1 MIVIKG
7 MEIIPSE
14 PEAIR
19 GKSFSLKC
27 RWKLPRHISPL
38 LDNPWLGWPNSDGE
52 DTVNWFWSAAV
63 DQGKTSS
70 EELSY
75 KNFGHQLGVYNRLNK
90 SRRII
95 LINYQYVLLLLFG

>member
-1 MIVIKG
+1 

-14 PEAIR
+14 PQAIR

-38 LDNPWLGWPNSDGE
+38 LNNPWLRGPNSDNE
-52 DTVNWFWSAAV
+52 DTVNWFWSAAA
-63 DQGKTSS
+63 DQGDTSS

-75 KNFGHQLGVYNRLNK
+75 ESFGHQLGVYHRLNK
-90 SRRII
+90 ER
-95 LINYQYVLLLLFG
+95 